1 MENVV
6 VKYLEF
12 VVACYIV
19 KFLATRFIL
28 EFQFIK
34 KFNYTREI
42 LPGVRNWN
50 NRLQMIYYFELFSFI
65 QSLLVALYF
74 MVFSYFIPL
83 GSHIKL
89 IISFLFYAFLVIADK
104 VRFSIILT
112 NYPYSLLIMDTAIFL
127 AVSLLQFIVMAFMN
141 ATL

>member
-50 NRLQMIYYFELFSFI
+50 NRLKMIYYFELFSFI

-83 GSHIKL
+83 GNHVKL
-89 IISFLFYAFLVIADK
+89 IIGFLFYASLVIADK

-112 NYPYSLLIMDTAIFL
+112 NYPYSLLIMDIAIFL

>member
-83 GSHIKL
+83 GNHVKL
-89 IISFLFYAFLVIADK
+89 IIGFLFYASLVIADK

-127 AVSLLQFIVMAFMN
+127 AVSLLQFIVMAFMD

>member
-83 GSHIKL
+83 GNHVKL
-89 IISFLFYAFLVIADK
+89 IIGFLFYASLVIADK

>member
-50 NRLQMIYYFELFSFI
+50 NRLKMIYYFELFSFI

-74 MVFSYFIPL
+74 MTFSYFIPL

-104 VRFSIILT
+104 VRFSVILT
-112 NYPYSLLIMDTAIFL
+112 NYPYSLLIMDTAIIL
-127 AVSLLQFIVMAFMN
+127 AVRLLQFIVMAFMN

>member
-50 NRLQMIYYFELFSFI
+50 NRLKMIYYFELFSFI

-83 GSHIKL
+83 GNHVKL
-89 IISFLFYAFLVIADK
+89 IIGFLFYASLVIADK

>member
-89 IISFLFYAFLVIADK
+89 IIGFLSYAFLVISDK

-127 AVSLLQFIVMAFMN
+127 AVSLLQFIVMAFMD

>member
-50 NRLQMIYYFELFSFI
+50 NRLKMIYYFELFSFI

-83 GSHIKL
+83 GNHVKL
-89 IISFLFYAFLVIADK
+89 IIGFLFYASLVIADK

-127 AVSLLQFIVMAFMN
+127 AVSLLQFIVMTFMN

>member
-50 NRLQMIYYFELFSFI
+50 NRLKMIYYFELFSFI

-74 MVFSYFIPL
+74 MTFSYFIPL

-104 VRFSIILT
+104 VRFSVILT

>member
-89 IISFLFYAFLVIADK
+89 IIGFLFYAFLVISDK

-127 AVSLLQFIVMAFMN
+127 AVSLLQFIVMAFMD

>member
-89 IISFLFYAFLVIADK
+89 IIGFLFYASLVIADK

>member
-50 NRLQMIYYFELFSFI
+50 NRLKMIYYFELFSFI

-74 MVFSYFIPL
+74 MTFSYFIPL

>member
-50 NRLQMIYYFELFSFI
+50 NRLKMIYYFELFSFI

>member
-50 NRLQMIYYFELFSFI
+50 NRLKMIYYFELFSFI

-83 GSHIKL
+83 GNHVKL
-89 IISFLFYAFLVIADK
+89 IIGFLFYASLVIADK

-127 AVSLLQFIVMAFMN
+127 AVSLLQFIVMAFMD